1 MAQSKGSH
9 LDVTIL
15 EERREAAFRALG
27 MVGPHVV
34 SRLVPGA
41 VPWPTSALGKF
52 RHIRRGADEM
62 LITDGLSDPY
72 DPQLHATPPSGPCD
86 FELCLSVRNDH
97 PSTASEETFARS
109 IWPKLLYP
117 LADAIVEDW
126 IDVRGLL
133 EKFGAITIQGAIG
146 RGFGHDFEKEGL
158 VGYLLGMPLDGDNF
172 DRQLYINGFY
182 EGLPVPYSG
191 AAIGIFPV
199 KVLKPTELAW
209 AMSRGNDGAMLLA
222 REFIERGEGCRND
235 DRLPPLH

>member
-1 MAQSKGSH
+1 MSQLKGSKFLTL
-9 LDVTIL
+9 LDK
-15 EERREAAFRALG
+15 RREAAFRSLG
-27 MVGPHVV
+27 TLSPHVI

-41 VPWPTSALGKF
+41 VPWPNSALGKF
-52 RHIRRGADEM
+52 RHIRRETDEI

-72 DPQLHATPPSGPCD
+72 DSELHAAPPSGPCD
-86 FELCLSVRNDH
+86 FELCLPVASDH
-97 PSTASEETFARS
+97 PSASDEENFASS

-133 EKFGAITIQGAIG
+133 EKFGAITLQAAIG
-146 RGFGHDFEKEGL
+146 RGFGHGFEKEGL

-172 DRQLYINGFY
+172 DRQRYVNGFY
-182 EGLPVPYSG
+182 EGLPVPYSN

-209 AMSRGNDGAMLLA
+209 AMAQGNDGAMLLA
-222 REFIERGEGCRND
+222 REFVRREKGCRND
-235 DRLPPLH
+235 DRLAPLH